1 MTKLVRRLT
10 ISTVLLLVLLG
21 TALSSS
27 SVTSR
32 AEDPHRDPVCMNI
45 CFLEFQACFFA
56 AQPNRSEMNK
66 CNAGYKHCIAHCK

>member
-10 ISTVLLLVLLG
+10 ISTVLLLVVLG
-21 TALSSS
+21 TALSSI

-32 AEDPHRDPVCMNI
+32 AEDPHRDPTCMSI
-45 CFLEFQACFFA
+45 CFLDYQTCIFA

-66 CNAGYKHCIAHCK
+66 CNAEYKRCIAHCK